1 MFLSKKERASK
12 SLRRLTKTKIST
24 PVAQVNTLDLPKKI
38 IKALYDYKA
47 KRPHEISFK
56 KGDFFH
62 VTGREN
68 DSEWFEACNPASN
81 LKGIVPVPY
90 FQVIDKTERS
100 LAVSRPISSSTAS
113 SNTLTSEL
121 DSGFSDLSIH
131 GQNTPPSN
139 KKKHQIY
146 GIVMYDF
153 KAERPDELEAQAGEA
168 IVVIAQ
174 SNHEWLVAKPIGR
187 LGGPGLI
194 PVSFV
199 QIRDAVTGQLIDDG
213 DHHGQPVSSQLLGV
227 EDWKK
232 QAQSYEASSI
242 PLGTFESPVA
252 SSSPSAAAVA
262 AAAATVDNKTR
273 VSTSSSDSIPFHI
286 VTFVSVDSYI
296 LEGDQYWFVVYA
308 RINEN
313 CHRILYRLYEDFYD
327 FQLNLLQAYPVE
339 AGKADRERILP
350 YMPGPLTYVDEAI
363 TSERQVDLDRYCKE
377 LLSLPKYLS
386 ESELVQRQLFGI
398 HEGDIE
404 LDYDPRAANN
414 NRPVSA
420 NNDDL
425 TQQPATIVLEQ
436 QIKIKIVY
444 KDDMFAMKVPADCSL
459 DFLKSKVQERI
470 GKDIRME
477 YKNEATDKNE
487 PLENKLDMEEAFVQ
501 GIQRGKL
508 TVTAITT
515 E

>member
-38 IKALYDYKA
+38 IKALYDYQA
-47 KRPHEISFK
+47 KGSHEISFK

-68 DSEWFEACNPASN
+68 DPEWFEACNPASN
-81 LKGIVPVPY
+81 LKGLVPVSY

-100 LAVSRPISSSTAS
+100 LFANRPTSSSTTS

-131 GQNTPPSN
+131 GQNGTSMSNN

-146 GIVMYDF
+146 GVVMYDF

-199 QIRDAVTGQLIDDG
+199 QIRDAVTGELIMDN
-213 DHHGQPVSSQLLGV
+213 DHQGQQHISNHLLGV

-232 QAQSYEASSI
+232 QAQNYETSSI
-242 PLGTFESPVA
+242 PLGIFE
-252 SSSPSAAAVA
+252 SSSPS
-262 AAAATVDNKTR
+262 NSRSR
-273 VSTSSSDSIPFHI
+273 VSATSSVSTTYEI
-286 VTFVSVDSYI
+286 VTFASVDSYI

-308 RINEN
+308 RVNEN

-327 FQLNLLQAYPVE
+327 FQLSLLQAYPIE

-350 YMPGPLTYVDEAI
+350 YMPGPLTYVDETI
-363 TSERQVDLDRYCKE
+363 TSERRIDLDRYCKE
-377 LLSLPKYLS
+377 LLNLPKYLS

-404 LDYDPRAANN
+404 LDYDPRVVNKE
-414 NRPVSA
+414 
-420 NNDDL
+420 
-425 TQQPATIVLEQ
+425 TITTSEQTVQQ
-436 QIKIKIVY
+436 QIKIKIIY
-444 KDDMFAMKVPADCSL
+444 KDDIFAMKVPANCSL
-459 DFLKSKVQERI
+459 DHLTSKVQERI
-470 GKDIRME
+470 GEKVKME

-487 PLENKLDMEEAFVQ
+487 PLENEIDMEEAFVQ
-501 GIQRGKL
+501 AIQKGKL
-508 TVTAITT
+508 TVTAVLSSD
-515 E
+515 